1 MDSLGKLVQSLQ
13 SLELDLP
20 PSCVE
25 FCPAYPSYFLVGT
38 YSLQATS
45 NNEVRENADDEERD
59 ENSTQQR
66 QPQSRNGSIVVFE
79 LSDGAM

>member
-1 MDSLGKLVQSLQ
+1 MDSSGKLVQSLQ

-25 FCPAYPSYFLVGT
+25 FCPAYPSYFVLGT

-59 ENSTQQR
+59 ENATQQR